1 MRKVYKNNSCLIV
14 LTHPPYFRDERRSS
28 QWKIFL
34 ELSSIRNVIR
44 WNSHDTRNHSQN
56 LKNFPLSRDTINT
69 NDRNFLRS
77 IRDNTV
83 PRREF
88 RGSAVVMRVS
98 EADWRTHETSS
109 RNWRRLIAA
118 SYRDSLSTSAR
129 STGSVLLAA
138 PLQSPPRRDYR
149 K

>member
-14 LTHPPYFRDERRSS
+14 LTHPPYFRETTLAMKTFLRTILDSKCNSVGFARYS
-28 QWKIFL
+28 QSLAKFKKSL
-34 ELSSIRNVIR
+34 FRG
-44 WNSHDTRNHSQN
+44 TR
-56 LKNFPLSRDTINT
+56 L

>member
-14 LTHPPYFRDERRSS
+14 LTHPPYFRETTLAM
-28 QWKIFL
+28 KTFL
-34 ELSSIRNVIR
+34 RTILDSKC
-44 WNSHDTRNHSQN
+44 NSVGFARYSQN

>member
-14 LTHPPYFRDERRSS
+14 LTHPPYFRETTLAM
-28 QWKIFL
+28 KIFL
-34 ELSSIRNVIR
+34 RTILDSKC
-44 WNSHDTRNHSQN
+44 NSVGFARYSQN

-98 EADWRTHETSS
+98 EAD
-109 RNWRRLIAA
+109 
-118 SYRDSLSTSAR
+118 
-129 STGSVLLAA
+129 
-138 PLQSPPRRDYR
+138 
-149 K
+149 